1 MVSRVKETQRVIVYI
16 DGHNLYHG
24 LLSAYGARYKWLD
37 VQALSE
43 SLLQPD
49 MLLTAVKY
57 FTAIVQDTTHVKQ
70 VGARQR
76 QELYLK
82 ALQTHCDKLEIHYGR
97 FMSKSQKCGKCD
109 EQYVSFEEK
118 KTDVNIAC
126 RILNDAHLDHYDC
139 CYVVSGD
146 SDLVPPLEIVKRNHP
161 GKRTIV
167 ACPPQ
172 RTGAM
177 ETEKLSGE
185 FENSSFDVALDF
197 RKHTYCPSLLSCCRR
212 KPLHLD
218 PVARFMAWGS
228 S

>member
-1 MVSRVKETQRVIVYI
+1 MVSSVKEEQRTIVYI
-16 DGHNLYHG
+16 DGHNLYYG
-24 LLSAYGARYKWLD
+24 LRSTYGTRYKWLD

-43 SLLQPD
+43 SLLQPG

-97 FMSKSQKCGKCD
+97 FMSKSQKCGKCG

-161 GKRTIV
+161 GKRIIV

-172 RTGAM
+172 RKSIELCESADGWFTISRQKLLNNQLP
-177 ETEKLSGE
+177 EKIITSRGGE
-185 FENSSFDVALDF
+185 
-197 RKHTYCPSLLSCCRR
+197 LLR
-212 KPLHLD
+212 P
-218 PVARFMAWGS
+218 AEWG
-228 S
+228 